1 MAKSLLHT
9 ASLVL
14 KIKGQFAFPTDKNS
28 KTITIKNLIKLMECE
43 PSQIEYLGYDYN
55 RDEMSTKNIDDSVIV
70 AIHVIESPIV
80 IDYMEPDNNLVSRFV
95 RQVKKNTSRI
105 LIQDERQENNN
116 TQKQFEFYVR
126 GIADSST
133 RTYRNLKHA

>member
-28 KTITIKNLIKLMECE
+28 KTITIKNLIKLMERE
-43 PSQIEYLGYDYN
+43 SSQIEYLGYDYN
-55 RDEMSTKNIDDSVIV
+55 KAEMNTTGVEDCVMI

-80 IDYMEPDNNLVSRFV
+80 IDFMEHDTDLVSRFI

-105 LIQDERQENNN
+105 LIQDERQENNK
-116 TQKQFEFYVR
+116 TEKQFEFYVR

-133 RTYRNLKHA
+133 RAYRNLKHA